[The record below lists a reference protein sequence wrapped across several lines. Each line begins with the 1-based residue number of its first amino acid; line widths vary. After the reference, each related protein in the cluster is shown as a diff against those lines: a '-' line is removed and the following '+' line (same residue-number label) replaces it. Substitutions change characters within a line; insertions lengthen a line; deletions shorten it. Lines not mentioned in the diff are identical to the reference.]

1 MPDNTRTHGVHLP
14 SLSIRGF
21 RGVPSLDIKRLG
33 QVTLL
38 AGRNGV
44 GKTTVLDAVRLYAER
59 GRLPALREVLIRHE
73 EVEARPDD
81 DDGWDERPAFD
92 ALFSGRR
99 LDVNSQFVIGPLDDG
114 SQLCAT
120 IVPPSAMVEEQLEL
134 FMRRGGQFDSHVLEV
149 AFGAHR
155 EYWPV
160 LDVNDSAYDPRSL
173 YGRWM
178 RHPTREAEWPDSA
191 AYVALGPGLPSNRQ
205 VAAYWDELAARP
217 GEKLVLGALQL
228 ACASDIDRVA
238 AVAGPKEYRD
248 RRIVVGLANGERV
261 PLRSLG
267 DGATRLFGLATAF
280 SSAADGFLLIDE
292 AENGIH
298 HSLQADY
305 WRLVFRAARDHN
317 VQVLATT
324 HSWDCVEGFAMAA
337 GEDEQA
343 EGLAVR
349 LERHGN
355 ALRAVDYGEETLS
368 VAAERG
374 IEIR

>member
-1 MPDNTRTHGVHLP
+1 MSENTSTHGVHLP

-21 RGVPSLDIKRLG
+21 RGVPSVDIKHLG

-38 AGRNGV
+38 TGRNGV

-59 GRLPALREVLIRHE
+59 GRLPALHDVLTRHE
-73 EVEARPDD
+73 EVDVHPDGG
-81 DDGWDERPAFD
+81 DGWEERPAFE

-99 LDVNSQFVIGPLDDG
+99 LDAESQFVIGPLDE
-114 SQLCAT
+114 SLQLCAT
-120 IVPPSAMVEEQLEL
+120 VVPASALPEPQLEL
-134 FMRRGGQFDSHVLEV
+134 FMRPGGQSGSLVLEV

-160 LDVNDSAYDPRSL
+160 FDLGDDAYDPRSP
-173 YGRWM
+173 YGRWI
-178 RHPTREAEWPDSA
+178 RRPTRDPEWPDSA
-191 AYVALGPGLPSNRQ
+191 ECAALGPGLPSNRQ
-205 VAAYWDELAARP
+205 VADYWDELAARP
-217 GEKLVLGALQL
+217 GEEEVIGALQL
-228 ACASDIDRVA
+228 ACARDIDRVA
-238 AVAGPKEYRD
+238 AVAGRYHN

-267 DGATRLFGLATAF
+267 DGATRLFGLAAAF
-280 SSAADGFLLIDE
+280 ASAAGGFLLIDE

-305 WRLVFRAARDHN
+305 WRLVFRAAVDHN

-324 HSWDCVEGFAMAA
+324 HSWDCVEGFAQAA
-337 GEDEQA
+337 SEDTET
-343 EGLAVR
+343 EGIAVR

-355 ALRAVDYGEETLS
+355 DLRAVDYSEETLS